1 MNAEIPVR
9 TVADVGAVKKA
20 TKELAGKIGFDGT
33 ALAELDLAVSELAA
47 NLVAHRTIDGEII
60 LAEITTAHGKGIEI
74 VSRDRGP
81 GITDAELALKDHH
94 SSGSSM
100 GCGFG
105 SVRRQTDE
113 FDIYSNISLPRSGP
127 LKKASGTRGTLVIAR
142 KWLTKGQGPR
152 RFIHSGYSRPLAGET
167 ANGDAFLVI
176 EEEDSLFVAVADG
189 LGHGQEAEKASRNA
203 MEFVSDNR
211 HKQFD
216 RLFHEL
222 HGLLRKTRGVA
233 LTLIRVNLSDRSIT
247 HSGIGNVEARV
258 YPRGKSELIPRGG
271 ILGGGVLPQPKIN
284 KAPWPE
290 HGTLIMFT
298 DGISGRWDLR
308 ETPDL
313 LNHHATTLAHLLIL
327 DHTRPE
333 DDATVVVAKE
343 ETS

>member
-9 TVADVGAVKKA
+9 TAADVGAVRRA
-20 TKELAGKIGFDGT
+20 TKELAGKVGFDGT
-33 ALAELDLAVSELAA
+33 ELAELDLAVSELAA
-47 NLVAHRTIDGEII
+47 NLVAHRAIDGEII

-81 GITDAELALKDHH
+81 GIADVGLALEDHH

-100 GCGFG
+100 GCGLG
-105 SVRRQTDE
+105 SVRRQADE
-113 FDIYSNISLPRSGP
+113 FDIYSSISLPSSGP

-142 KWLTKGQGPR
+142 RWLTTGQGPR

-167 ANGDAFLVI
+167 ANGDAFLVT
-176 EEEDSLFVAVADG
+176 EEEDTLFVAVADG

-203 MEFVSDNR
+203 MKFVSDNR

-216 RLFHEL
+216 RLFLEL

-233 LTLIRVNLSDRSIT
+233 MTMIRVNLSDRSIT

-271 ILGGGVLPQPKIN
+271 ILGGGVLPRLKIN
-284 KAPWPE
+284 KASWPR
-290 HGTLIMFT
+290 HSTLVLFT
-298 DGISGRWDLR
+298 DGVSGRWDLR
-308 ETPDL
+308 ETPGL
-313 LNHHATTLAHLLIL
+313 LEHHATTLTHLLVR
-327 DHTRPE
+327 DHARDE
-333 DDATVVVAKE
+333 DDATVVVVKE
-343 ETS
+343 AAQ